1 MERLLLGCKRD
12 LGQRGSSGRGGRTLP
27 AVTTHP
33 GQSATV
39 EDLYR
44 FPDDGRRYEL
54 VAGTVVSEPL
64 PGFRHGRVV
73 ARIVSRLRA
82 FAEAQG
88 LGEVVTADTGFVLAR
103 GPDTL
108 RGPDV
113 AFVAKGRLPSATEES
128 RAFEGPPD
136 LAVEV
141 VSPSNRPEE
150 IRAKVADYLA
160 AGSRLV
166 WVVDPDPER
175 RTITVYESLLAP
187 RVLGADEEVG
197 GADVLPGFRSQV
209 SELL

>member
-1 MERLLLGCKRD
+1 MHSR
-12 LGQRGSSGRGGRTLP
+12 P
-27 AVTTHP
+27 VAN
-33 GQSATV
+33 V

-44 FPDDGRRYEL
+44 LPDDGRRYEL
-54 VAGTVVSEPL
+54 IAGTVVSEPL

-73 ARIVSRLRA
+73 ARIVSLLRA

-113 AFVAKGRLPSATEES
+113 AFVDNGRLPSASEES
-128 RAFEGPPD
+128 KAFEGAPD

-141 VSPSNRPEE
+141 VSPSNRPDEVH
-150 IRAKVADYLA
+150 AKVADYLA
-160 AGSRLV
+160 AGTRLV
-166 WVVDPDPER
+166 WVVDPDPDR
-175 RTITVYESLLAP
+175 RTLTVYESLLAP
-187 RVLGADEEVG
+187 RVLRAEDEVDG
-197 GADVLPGFRSQV
+197 SDVLPGFRARV